1 MVREADILHNF
12 LGIPHKALKDL
23 ILVLITEMSK
33 YLTKV
38 TEYFPFSNESDNR
51 RFRDDLILCLQEENQ
66 AGVELKNAL
75 HSQTIIFE
83 QCWTELESSQE
94 STTELKAHG
103 PSI

>member
-51 RFRDDLILCLQEENQ
+51 RFRDDLILCLQE
-66 AGVELKNAL
+66 V
-75 HSQTIIFE
+75 S
-83 QCWTELESSQE
+83 LEFRLYLFQR
-94 STTELKAHG
+94 
-103 PSI
+103 